1 MLRGVQAY
9 VGTSGF
15 SYPEWKGNF
24 YPEKLPN
31 TAMLGYYAEQL
42 GTVEINNT
50 FYRLPRASVLAGWAT
65 KVPEQ
70 FRFAVKASRRITH
83 FQKLADAG
91 ELLGYLFEVL
101 GALGPKL
108 GPVLFQLPPTFRAD
122 TALLTAF
129 LEQLPPGVRAAFEFR
144 HPSWF
149 DDATYEALSAR
160 GAALVGGDLD
170 EAERSPP
177 LVRTADFTYLRLRRE
192 SESYT
197 SAELEEW
204 AGRLRGLGVSEAF
217 VYFKHE
223 VLGPSLAKQLMAL
236 LSA

>member
-1 MLRGVQAY
+1 
-9 VGTSGF
+9 
-15 SYPEWKGNF
+15 
-24 YPEKLPN
+24 
-31 TAMLGYYAEQL
+31 MLGYYAEQL

-149 DDATYEALSAR
+149 DDETYRALEAG
-160 GAALVGGDLD
+160 GAALVGGDVD
-170 EAERSPP
+170 EDGKSLP
-177 LVRTADFTYLRLRRE
+177 LVRTADFVYLRLRRT
-192 SESYT
+192 SYEPGDLEDW
-197 SAELEEW
+197 ARRVRELG
-204 AGRLRGLGVSEAF
+204 AQDVFA
-217 VYFKHE
+217 YFKHE
-223 VLGPSLAKQLMAL
+223 QLGPELAVRLQGL
-236 LSA
+236 LGE

>member
-1 MLRGVQAY
+1 VRAY

-15 SYPEWKGNF
+15 SYKEWKGSF

-31 TAMLGYYAEQL
+31 ASMLGYYAERL

-50 FYRLPRASVLAGWAT
+50 FYRLPRASVLAGWAGT
-65 KVPEQ
+65 VPDD

-101 GALGPKL
+101 KALGSKL

-122 TALLTAF
+122 APLLQAF
-129 LEQLPPGVRAAFEFR
+129 LAQLPAGTRAAFEFR

-149 DDATYEALSAR
+149 DDAIYGVLEAH

-170 EAERSPP
+170 ESERSPP
-177 LVRTADFTYLRLRRE
+177 LVRTSGFTYLRLRRE
-192 SESYT
+192 SESY
-197 SAELEEW
+197 SARELEEW
-204 AGRLRGLGVSEAF
+204 AERISGLGVAEAF

-223 VLGPSLAKQLMAL
+223 VLGPELAKQLMTL
-236 LSA
+236 FTK